1 VRHVGHLMSK
11 EEFERLFVV
20 PTTPT
25 ASAQSSILERA
36 TIATLACTSFASVVG
51 VVMTI
56 TGGNAGMPTL
66 I

>member
-1 VRHVGHLMSK
+1 MRRVGHLMSK

-20 PTTPT
+20 PITPT

-36 TIATLACTSFASVVG
+36 TITTLACTSFASVVG

-56 TGGNAGMPTL
+56 AGGNTGTPIL